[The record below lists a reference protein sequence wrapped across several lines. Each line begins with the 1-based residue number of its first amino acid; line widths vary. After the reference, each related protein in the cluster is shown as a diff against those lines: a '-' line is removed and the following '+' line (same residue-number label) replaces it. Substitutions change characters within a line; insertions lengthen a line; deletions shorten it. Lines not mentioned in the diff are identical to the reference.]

1 MSITV
6 SNLPQNYRTVY
17 NPIEIVVKESDA
29 TTRGYEGFQY
39 IIDIYET
46 TGVVLLSRLKTP
58 IRTDGFGR
66 VNMNGVMESYVQTI
80 LSEINQTNQEA
91 MFDNSDGPQY
101 YNDASWRQFKIRF
114 GWEHYNG
121 GTLTQSLNQT
131 VSFPS
136 PLEDNNFYDLIV
148 FNGALPNYRGN
159 VLNFYDWQ
167 VTDKFKDYVVGSGAT
182 RSDWL
187 TNQPNTLTAN
197 ESGNVKVELTDE
209 GYLYFLYDN
218 AAYPIDRVKIE
229 EYDSTGA
236 VLSTSELRKPTA
248 VTEHHVSV
256 AASPQ
261 TLNNVAAAEFLS
273 GSQPIISSSA
283 TSYSVALYNTT
294 VIKTKKMFFNI
305 DSECRYETRRLEF
318 LNSLGGF
325 DYFNFTKVSK
335 RSEEIERKFFKQ
347 NPENLSSVG
356 VINYSIS
363 DRQKVQYYTAS
374 KPKMKLT
381 SDWIDADKFNWLLE
395 LIESPEIYLH
405 ENNQRIPVKNIE
417 GNWEEKRSKVDKLFN
432 LEVNL
437 EFGVDNYRQRY

>member
-187 TNQPNTLTAN
+187 TNQPNTLRDN

-218 AAYPIDRVKIE
+218 
-229 EYDSTGA
+229 
-236 VLSTSELRKPTA
+236 
-248 VTEHHVSV
+248 
-256 AASPQ
+256 
-261 TLNNVAAAEFLS
+261 NN
-273 GSQPIISSSA
+273 G
-283 TSYSVALYNTT
+283 Y
-294 VIKTKKMFFNI
+294 
-305 DSECRYETRRLEF
+305 
-318 LNSLGGF
+318 
-325 DYFNFTKVSK
+325 
-335 RSEEIERKFFKQ
+335 
-347 NPENLSSVG
+347 
-356 VINYSIS
+356 
-363 DRQKVQYYTAS
+363 
-374 KPKMKLT
+374 
-381 SDWIDADKFNWLLE
+381 LL
-395 LIESPEIYLH
+395 
-405 ENNQRIPVKNIE
+405 
-417 GNWEEKRSKVDKLFN
+417 
-432 LEVNL
+432 
-437 EFGVDNYRQRY
+437 